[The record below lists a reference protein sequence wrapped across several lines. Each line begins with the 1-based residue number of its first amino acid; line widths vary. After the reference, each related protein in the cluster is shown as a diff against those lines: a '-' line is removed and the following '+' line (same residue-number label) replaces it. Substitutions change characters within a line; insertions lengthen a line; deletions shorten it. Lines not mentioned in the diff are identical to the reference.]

1 MKAPLRR
8 VRLFVLAFACACSGM
23 VAANV
28 TTTGKQFW
36 HFESGQV
43 RPLALSPDKTRL
55 FAVNTP
61 DNHLEVYVV
70 TAQGLQLSE
79 SIPVGLE
86 PVAVAARSNN
96 EVWVVNH
103 LSDSI
108 SIIDVSTSP
117 AKVVRTLLVGDEPRD
132 IVFAGVPAQ
141 PGDPMPR
148 AFITTAHRG
157 QNVIPGGKYGDFL
170 TPGIGRADVW
180 VFAADSL
187 GASPGG
193 SPETIIT
200 LFGDT
205 PRALAVTADGASVY
219 AGIFH
224 SGNKTTIVPEQ
235 GAMTTPNANFATPP
249 EIPTIV
255 QFDGSNWIE
264 SDGTV
269 NNQPQ
274 LLLPDYDVFKI
285 DATAS
290 TPVAIDEF
298 SGVGTILF
306 NIAVHPTTGKVYIT
320 NTDANNLTPNEPDLT
335 GNLHRAQITMIDG
348 IGNVAPRHLNK
359 HINYAVNPAP
369 ASVRQASLATPMGM
383 EITSNGVLYVT
394 AFGSSKVGRFTTAE
408 LDNDSFVPSSAD
420 QISVSGGGPSG
431 LAMDEANQ
439 RLYVLTRFDNGIS
452 VIDMQ
457 SGLEIDHF
465 SQHNPEPASVT
476 DGRRFLYDAIETS
489 SNGEASCAACHIF
502 GQMDSLAWDLSDNLA
517 TDVIL
522 NPNLFNTTG
531 PLAFIM
537 QALGQ
542 PAFHPMKGPMTTQSL
557 RGMNNHGPMHWRGDR
572 SGALVGGSMF
582 DEDAAFKQ
590 FNPAFVGL
598 LGRSQQLGSSEMQ
611 AFTDFI
617 LQLSYPPNPIRNLD
631 NSLTSS
637 EQAGSD
643 LYHGRTTDGATN
655 CNGCHVLAPAQ
666 GFFGTDGRSTFEG
679 APQLLKVAHLRNM
692 YQKVGM
698 FGAIPQNTTLLGNA
712 VNFPAA
718 GPVNIPQIRGF
729 GFTHNGTV
737 DTLVSFLAGSLFSLN
752 QTEEQNVAAFIL
764 AYPNE
769 LAPIVGQQITL
780 DGNNQALVSAR
791 IQLMI
796 DRAGVLM
803 PNPVSP
809 QQKECDL
816 VVNGLVNGTQQSW
829 LYDPIDDLFYPDSS
843 ADIALTDAQLQGLV
857 FAGDYLTYTCAP
869 PGSGPRIAL
878 DRDLDTLLNRDELVK
893 GTSPASVDTD
903 NDGVDDASDNCPVTP
918 NPSQA
923 DTGSINSNAADGI
936 GDACQCGDING
947 DGKVSNSDAVLIERH
962 LLGLPSPFDA
972 DFCDTNGDGSCTNTD
987 SVIIKRTLLG
997 LPPGIKQTCSAAQ
1010 L

>member
-1 MKAPLRR
+1 MSTPILRL
-8 VRLFVLAFACACSGM
+8 RLCVLALACLCSSF
-23 VAANV
+23 VAANI
-28 TTTGKQFW
+28 TATGKQFW

-55 FAVNTP
+55 YAVNTP
-61 DNHLEVYVV
+61 DNHLEIYTV
-70 TAQGLQLSE
+70 TGQGLVLAE
-79 SIPVGLE
+79 SVPVGLE
-86 PVAVAARSNN
+86 PVAVAARSDD

-103 LSDSI
+103 LSDSV

-117 AKVVRTLLVGDEPRD
+117 ARVVRTLLVGDEPRD

-141 PGDPMPR
+141 VGDPLPR

-180 VFAADSL
+180 VFNANAP
-187 GASPGG
+187 GTSPGG
-193 SPETIIT
+193 DPETIVN

-205 PRALAVTADGASVY
+205 PRALAVTADGATVY

-224 SGNKTTIVPEQ
+224 SGNRTTIVPEQ
-235 GAMTTPNANFATPP
+235 GSMTTPNANFAAPP

-255 QFDGSNWIE
+255 QFDGSNWVE

-290 TPVAIDEF
+290 TPVAVAEY

-306 NIAVHPTTGKVYIT
+306 NIAVHPTTGKIYVT

-359 HINYAVNPAP
+359 HINYAVNPSP
-369 ASVRQASLATPMGM
+369 ASVQQASLAIPTGM
-383 EITSNGVLYVT
+383 EITSSGMLYVT
-394 AFGSSKVGRFTTAE
+394 AFGSSKIGIFNTAE
-408 LDNDSFVPSSAD
+408 IDTDSFVPSAANH
-420 QISVSGGGPSG
+420 INVSGGGPSG
-431 LAMDEANQ
+431 MAMDEVNQ

-452 VIDMQ
+452 TIDLQ
-457 SGLEIDHF
+457 SGQEIDHF
-465 SQHNPEPASVT
+465 SLHNPEPVSVT

-489 SNGEASCAACHIF
+489 SNGEASCASCHIF
-502 GQMDSLAWDLSDNLA
+502 GQLDSLAWDLSDNLA
-517 TDVIL
+517 IDVIL
-522 NPNLFNTTG
+522 NPNPFNTTG

-542 PAFHPMKGPMTTQSL
+542 TAFHPMKGPMTTQSL
-557 RGMNNHGPMHWRGDR
+557 RGMDNHGPMHWRGDR
-572 SGALVGGSMF
+572 SGALVGGNYL

-598 LGRSQQLGSSEMQ
+598 LGRSQQLGSGEMQ

-631 NSLTSS
+631 NSLTAS

-655 CNGCHVLAPAQ
+655 CNGCHVLNPAQ
-666 GFFGTDGRSTFEG
+666 GFFGTDGLSTFEG

-712 VNFPAA
+712 VNFPSA

-729 GFTHNGTV
+729 GYTHNGTV
-737 DTLVSFLAGSLFSLN
+737 DTLVSFLGGSLFSLN
-752 QTEEQNVAAFIL
+752 QTEELNIAAFLL
-764 AYPNE
+764 AFPSE

-780 DGNNQALVSAR
+780 DDSNQALVNAR

-796 DRAGVLM
+796 ARAGVLV

-816 VVNGLVNGTQQSW
+816 VVNGLISGSRQAW
-829 LYDPIDDLFYPDSS
+829 LYDPDDDLFYPDSS
-843 ADIALTDAQLQGLV
+843 TGIALTDAGLQSLV
-857 FAGDYLTYTCAP
+857 FSGDYLTYTCAP
-869 PGSGPRIAL
+869 PGSGHRMAL
-878 DRDLDTLLNRDELVK
+878 DRDMDTLYNRDELLT
-893 GTSPASVDTD
+893 GTSPASNDTD
-903 NDGVDDASDNCPVTP
+903 NDGVGDASDNCPVTP
-918 NPSQA
+918 NPAQDDS
-923 DTGSINSNAADGI
+923 GGINTNAADGI

-962 LLGLPSPFDA
+962 LLGLPSPFDGNY
-972 DFCDTNGDGSCTNTD
+972 CDTNGDGICTNTD

-997 LPPGIKQTCSAAQ
+997 LPPGIRQACSAAVP
-1010 L
+1010 